1 MLDGVNRRDTAAPA
15 AQTEG
20 RRITMRNIIEN
31 VTDGLHWFFNTG
43 WEIWSSLFAPLPYGD
58 PYIATAA
65 ALLACVMVYK
75 NLVPTHRVY

>member
-1 MLDGVNRRDTAAPA
+1 MLDGVNGRDIAAPA

-20 RRITMRNIIEN
+20 RRKTMRNIFGN
-31 VTDGLHWFFNTG
+31 VTDGLHWFFHTG

-65 ALLACVMVYK
+65 ALLVCVMVYNSLMPK
-75 NLVPTHRVY
+75 HRVY